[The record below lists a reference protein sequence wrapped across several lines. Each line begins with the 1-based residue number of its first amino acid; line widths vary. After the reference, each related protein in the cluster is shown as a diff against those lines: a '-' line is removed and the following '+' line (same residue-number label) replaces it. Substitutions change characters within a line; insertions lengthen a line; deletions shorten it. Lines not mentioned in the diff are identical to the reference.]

1 MDEQEILNAFGFNY
15 KVERMKQKLTQ
26 DNIMEKTGFS
36 KSYISNVENGKH
48 NISLINAL
56 KLAETVHKNIEDLL
70 YSSNL

>member
-1 MDEQEILNAFGFNY
+1 MDEQKILSAFGFNY
-15 KVERMKQKLTQ
+15 KIERMKQKLTQ

-70 YSSNL
+70 

>member
-15 KVERMKQKLTQ
+15 KIERMKQKLTQ

-70 YSSNL
+70 Y